1 MMSEWPLVAGLVLL
15 LDQISKELFLRR
27 LHPGFGVAAG
37 SAPRIRVVSN
47 PNIGLGLTGNRRALA
62 LLFVAVAFAIILLVP
77 VVPFLQNSA
86 ALIGVAAALGGAA
99 GNLLDVWRRGA
110 VVDFIDLRIWPVF
123 NFADVAIVA
132 GVALAFWCLMGE

>member
-1 MMSEWPLVAGLVLL
+1 MTSEWPLVAGLVLL

-27 LHPGFGVAAG
+27 LHPGFGVAVG

-47 PNIGLGLTGNRRALA
+47 PNLGLGLTGDRRALA
-62 LLFVAVAFAIILLVP
+62 LLFAFAIIWLVP

-99 GNLLDVWRRGA
+99 SNLLDVWRRGA

-123 NFADVAIVA
+123 NFADVAIVG